1 VILVLTL
8 LGFLLFLAVIS
19 LKRFLIPW
27 HESVVG
33 VEQGTGEQA
42 TT

>member
-1 VILVLTL
+1 VVLTL
-8 LGFLLFLAVIS
+8 LGFALFLAVIG

-33 VEQGTGEQA
+33 TEQVSS
-42 TT
+42 